1 MSGKD
6 TMFKNLASEM
16 MGTSDIGTIIEPQDF
31 NKTDIDDYIFH
42 EDNEKI
48 FFVIKSKTDEYCFTN
63 VAFMH
68 LDGKSA
74 MSKKRMLY
82 RYLYKHNPIKNVLL
96 ETAGTV
102 DLDAEIKFQLGEQTF
117 SIDIHKNQ
125 IEKIRDLYKALFT
138 IGETCKDINR
148 QRNNLLQSADNVQ
161 KMFNLRELSEQAI
174 LNLPEIIN
182 QTAQQ
187 VEEYSN
193 QRIKQIENYDFS
205 EIFERYLKN

>member
-1 MSGKD
+1 
-6 TMFKNLASEM
+6 MFKNLASEV
-16 MGTSDIGTIIEPQDF
+16 MGISDIGVIIEPHEF

-82 RYLYKHNPIKNVLL
+82 RYLYKHHPIKNVLL

-117 SIDIHKNQ
+117 SIDIDKKQ

-138 IGETCKDINR
+138 ISETCREINR
-148 QRNNLLQSADNVQ
+148 KRNILLQSNENVQ
-161 KMFNLRELSEQAI
+161 KMFNLRELSEQVI

-182 QTAQQ
+182 QTAHQ
-187 VEEYSN
+187 VEEYAN
-193 QRIKQIENYDFS
+193 QRIREIENYDFS
-205 EIFERYLKN
+205 EIFERYLRN

>member
-1 MSGKD
+1 
-6 TMFKNLASEM
+6 M
-16 MGTSDIGTIIEPQDF
+16 MGMSDIGTIIEPHDF

-74 MSKKRMLY
+74 ISKKRMLY
-82 RYLYKHNPIKNVLL
+82 SYLYKHNPIKNVLL

-102 DLDAEIKFQLGEQTF
+102 DLDAEIKFQLGEQHF
-117 SIDIHKNQ
+117 SIDIDKKQ

-138 IGETCKDINR
+138 IGETCKEINR
-148 QRNNLLQSADNVQ
+148 KRNVLLQSTDNVQ

-187 VEEYSN
+187 VEDYAN
-193 QRIKQIENYDFS
+193 QRIRQIENYDFS
-205 EIFERYLKN
+205 EIFDRYLKN

>member
-1 MSGKD
+1 M
-6 TMFKNLASEM
+6 
-16 MGTSDIGTIIEPQDF
+16 
-31 NKTDIDDYIFH
+31 
-42 EDNEKI
+42 
-48 FFVIKSKTDEYCFTN
+48 IKSKTDEYCFTN

-102 DLDAEIKFQLGEQTF
+102 DLDVEIKFQLGEQNF
-117 SIDIHKNQ
+117 SIDINKNQ
-125 IEKIRDLYKALFT
+125 IEKVRDLYKALFT
-138 IGETCKDINR
+138 IGETCKEINR
-148 QRNNLLQSADNVQ
+148 QRNILLQSTDNVQ

>member
-1 MSGKD
+1 
-6 TMFKNLASEM
+6 MFKSLASEI
-16 MGTSDIGTIIEPQDF
+16 MGMSDIGTIIEPQDF

-74 MSKKRMLY
+74 ISKKRMLY

-96 ETAGTV
+96 ETAGSV
-102 DLDAEIKFQLGEQTF
+102 DLDAEIKFQLGEQHF
-117 SIDIHKNQ
+117 SIDIDKKQ
-125 IEKIRDLYKALFT
+125 IEKIRDLYKALFSM
-138 IGETCKDINR
+138 GEAFKEINR
-148 QRNNLLQSADNVQ
+148 KRNILLQSNENVQ
-161 KMFNLRELSEQAI
+161 KMFNLRELSEAAI

-187 VEEYSN
+187 VEDFAN
-193 QRIKQIENYDFS
+193 QRIKEIEHYDFS

>member
-1 MSGKD
+1 
-6 TMFKNLASEM
+6 M
-16 MGTSDIGTIIEPQDF
+16 MGMSDIGTIIEPHDF

-138 IGETCKDINR
+138 IGETYKEINR
-148 QRNNLLQSADNVQ
+148 QRNILLQSTDNVQ

>member
-1 MSGKD
+1 
-6 TMFKNLASEM
+6 MFKNLASEV
-16 MGTSDIGTIIEPQDF
+16 MGISDIGVIIEPHEF

-82 RYLYKHNPIKNVLL
+82 RYLYKHHPIKNVLL

-117 SIDIHKNQ
+117 SIDIDKKQ

-138 IGETCKDINR
+138 IGETCREINR
-148 QRNNLLQSADNVQ
+148 KRNILLQSNENVQ
-161 KMFNLRELSEQAI
+161 KIFNLRELSEQVI

-182 QTAQQ
+182 QTAHQ
-187 VEEYSN
+187 VEEYAN
-193 QRIKQIENYDFS
+193 QRIKEIENYDFS
-205 EIFERYLKN
+205 EIFERYLRN

>member
-1 MSGKD
+1 
-6 TMFKNLASEM
+6 MFKNLASEV
-16 MGTSDIGTIIEPQDF
+16 MGISDIGVIIEPHEF

-82 RYLYKHNPIKNVLL
+82 RYLYKHHPIKNVLL

-117 SIDIHKNQ
+117 SIDIDKKQ

-138 IGETCKDINR
+138 IGETCREINR
-148 QRNNLLQSADNVQ
+148 KRNILLQSNENVQ
-161 KMFNLRELSEQAI
+161 KMFNLRELSEQVI

-182 QTAQQ
+182 QTAHQ
-187 VEEYSN
+187 VEGYAN
-193 QRIKQIENYDFS
+193 QRIKEIENYDFS
-205 EIFERYLKN
+205 EIFERYLRN